1 MIVVVTNNGCRYIN
15 EAAITML
22 SHIKDE
28 AIVEVWPLCTNSI
41 GANLPA
47 STIHNV
53 ERVIYTTDGE
63 RINDP
68 GKKVEELEEQLSKVL
83 EAMKKM
89 RKEYIDIQT
98 EYTVASDKL
107 KKYENTE
114 SNPEHKIKL
123 RAVTP
128 LGSDY
133 TRSFVVENCEGMR
146 LGDFVIQANTLYKY
160 TTFRISD
167 ANGYIGDCE
176 YENGN
181 MKSSR
186 LNAKKVCGID
196 DRIVKSAKAN
206 GGLGQMSYDV
216 QIESV

>member
-28 AIVEVWPLCTNSI
+28 AMVEVWPNCVSVTGLT
-41 GANLPA
+41 LQP
-47 STIHNV
+47 STIHDV
-53 ERVIYTTDGE
+53 ERVIYTTKDE
-63 RINDP
+63 YINDP
-68 GKKVEELEEQLSKVL
+68 GKTIEELEDRLSKERENFDNLSALYEKTEAEYRVTVAKL
-83 EAMKKM
+83 EAYKA
-89 RKEYIDIQT
+89 T
-98 EYTVASDKL
+98 EP
-107 KKYENTE
+107 
-114 SNPEHKIKL
+114 NPEHKIKL

-216 QIESV
+216 QIE

>member
-1 MIVVVTNNGCRYIN
+1 
-15 EAAITML
+15 ML

-68 GKKVEELEEQLSKVL
+68 GKKVEELEEQLSKGREDFENL
-83 EAMKKM
+83 
-89 RKEYIDIQT
+89 RKRYLDIETKYI
-98 EYTVASDKL
+98 VASDKL
-107 KKYENTE
+107 KKYENTK

-146 LGDFVIQANTLYKY
+146 LGDFVIQTNTLYKY

-216 QIESV
+216 QIE

>member
-22 SHIKDE
+22 NHIKDE
-28 AIVEVWPLCTNSI
+28 AIVEVWPRCMSSTGITLQ
-41 GANLPA
+41 P

-83 EAMKKM
+83 KGSEDL

-98 EYTVASDKL
+98 KYIVASDKL
-107 KKYENTE
+107 KKYENAE
-114 SNPEHKIKL
+114 PKPEYKIKL

-128 LGSDY
+128 MDSDC
-133 TRSFVVENCEGMR
+133 TQAFEVENCEGMR
-146 LGDFVIQANTLYKY
+146 LVEFITEIAAGNDLGKIVIREAE
-160 TTFRISD
+160 RILQVVEFKNHKTNYD
-167 ANGYIGDCE
+167 H
-176 YENGN
+176 
-181 MKSSR
+181 M
-186 LNAKKVCGID
+186 LD
-196 DRIVKSAKAN
+196 DRIVKSAKGS
-206 GGLGQMSYDV
+206 GGWGRMDYQV
-216 QIESV
+216 TVNSV

>member
-28 AIVEVWPLCTNSI
+28 AMVEVWPNCVSVTGLT
-41 GANLPA
+41 LQP
-47 STIHNV
+47 STIHDV
-53 ERVIYTTDGE
+53 ERVIYTTKDE
-63 RINDP
+63 YINDP
-68 GKKVEELEEQLSKVL
+68 GKTIEELEDRLSKERENFDNLSALYEKTEAEYRVTVAKL
-83 EAMKKM
+83 EAYKATEPKP
-89 RKEYIDIQT
+89 EY
-98 EYTVASDKL
+98 
-107 KKYENTE
+107 
-114 SNPEHKIKL
+114 KIKL

-176 YENGN
+176 YESGN

>member
-15 EAAITML
+15 EAAVTML
-22 SHIKDE
+22 NHIKDE
-28 AIVEVWPLCTNSI
+28 AIVEVWPLCTNAI

-47 STIHNV
+47 STIRDV
-53 ERVIYTTDGE
+53 ERVIYTTKDE
-63 RINDP
+63 YINDP
-68 GKKVEELEEQLSKVL
+68 GKKVEELEEQLSKGREDFENL
-83 EAMKKM
+83 
-89 RKEYIDIQT
+89 RKRYLDIETKYI
-98 EYTVASDKL
+98 VASDKL
-107 KKYENTE
+107 KKYENTK

-216 QIESV
+216 QIE

>member
-22 SHIKDE
+22 NHIKDE

-47 STIHNV
+47 STIHDV

-83 EAMKKM
+83 EAMKKL

-98 EYTVASDKL
+98 EYVVASDKL

-114 SNPEHKIKL
+114 PKPEYKIKL

-128 LGSDY
+128 MGSDR
-133 TRSFVVENCEGMR
+133 TQDFEVENCEGMR
-146 LGDFVIQANTLYKY
+146 LVEFITEIAAGNDLGKIVIREAERILQVVE
-160 TTFRISD
+160 FRNHKTNYD
-167 ANGYIGDCE
+167 H
-176 YENGN
+176 
-181 MKSSR
+181 M
-186 LNAKKVCGID
+186 LD
-196 DRIVKSAKAN
+196 DRIVKSAKGS
-206 GGLGQMSYDV
+206 GGWGRMDYQV
-216 QIESV
+216 TVNCV

>member
-22 SHIKDE
+22 NHIKDE
-28 AIVEVWPLCTNSI
+28 AMVEVWPKYMSSTGVTL
-41 GANLPA
+41 GP
-47 STIHNV
+47 STIHDV

-83 EAMKKM
+83 EGCDKM
-89 RKEYIDIQT
+89 RKEYFDIET
-98 EYTVASDKL
+98 KYLAASIKL
-107 KKYENTE
+107 EKYENTE
-114 SNPEHKIKL
+114 PKPEHKIKM

-128 LGSDY
+128 IGSDC
-133 TRSFVVENCEGMR
+133 TQGFEVDNCEGMR
-146 LGDFVIQANTLYKY
+146 LGDFVIQANTIYKY

-206 GGLGQMSYDV
+206 GGWGQMSYDV

>member
-22 SHIKDE
+22 NHIKDE
-28 AIVEVWPLCTNSI
+28 AIVEVWPRCMSSTGITLQ
-41 GANLPA
+41 P
-47 STIHNV
+47 STIRDV
-53 ERVIYTTDGE
+53 ERVIYATDGE
-63 RINDP
+63 CINEP

-83 EAMKKM
+83 ESCEKL

-98 EYTVASDKL
+98 KYIFASDKL
-107 KKYENTE
+107 KKYENAE
-114 SNPEHKIKL
+114 PKPEYKIKL

-128 LGSDY
+128 MGSDC
-133 TRSFVVENCEGMR
+133 TQAFEVENCEGMR
-146 LGDFVIQANTLYKY
+146 LGDFVIQANILDKY
-160 TTFRISD
+160 TTFRICD

-206 GGLGQMSYDV
+206 GGWGQMSYDV
-216 QIESV
+216 QIE

>member
-15 EAAITML
+15 EAAVTML
-22 SHIKDE
+22 NHIKDE
-28 AIVEVWPLCTNSI
+28 AIVEVWPLCTSAI

-47 STIHNV
+47 STIRDV
-53 ERVIYTTDGE
+53 ERVIYTTKDE
-63 RINDP
+63 YINDP
-68 GKKVEELEEQLSKVL
+68 GKKVEELEEQLSKGREDFENL
-83 EAMKKM
+83 
-89 RKEYIDIQT
+89 RKRYLDIETKYI
-98 EYTVASDKL
+98 VASDKL

-123 RAVTP
+123 HAVTP

-133 TRSFVVENCEGMR
+133 TRGFVVENCEGMR

>member
-1 MIVVVTNNGCRYIN
+1 
-15 EAAITML
+15 ML

-53 ERVIYTTDGE
+53 ERVIYTDNA
-63 RINDP
+63 RDINDP
-68 GKKVEELEEQLSKVL
+68 GKTIEELEDRLSKERENFDNLSALYEKTEAEYRVTVAKL
-83 EAMKKM
+83 EAYKA
-89 RKEYIDIQT
+89 T
-98 EYTVASDKL
+98 EP
-107 KKYENTE
+107 
-114 SNPEHKIKL
+114 NPEHKIKL

-206 GGLGQMSYDV
+206 GGLGQMSYGV

>member
-28 AIVEVWPLCTNSI
+28 AIVEVWPKCMSGTGVTLEPN
-41 GANLPA
+41 
-47 STIHNV
+47 TIHNV

-83 EAMKKM
+83 KGCEDL

-98 EYTVASDKL
+98 KYIVASEKL
-107 KKYENTE
+107 KKYENAE
-114 SNPEHKIKL
+114 PKPEYKIKL

-128 LGSDY
+128 MGSDC
-133 TRSFVVENCEGMR
+133 TQAFEVENCEGMR
-146 LGDFVIQANTLYKY
+146 LVEFITEIAAGNDLGKIVIREAEHILQVVEFKNHKTNYDHML
-160 TTFRISD
+160 
-167 ANGYIGDCE
+167 
-176 YENGN
+176 
-181 MKSSR
+181 
-186 LNAKKVCGID
+186 D
-196 DRIVKSAKAN
+196 DRIVKSAKGS
-206 GGLGQMSYDV
+206 GGWGRMDYQV
-216 QIESV
+216 TVNSV

>member
-53 ERVIYTTDGE
+53 ERVIYTTKDE
-63 RINDP
+63 YINDP
-68 GKKVEELEEQLSKVL
+68 GKKVEELEEQLSKGREDFENL
-83 EAMKKM
+83 
-89 RKEYIDIQT
+89 RKRYLDIETKYI
-98 EYTVASDKL
+98 VASNKL
-107 KKYENTE
+107 KKYENTK

>member
-28 AIVEVWPLCTNSI
+28 AMVEVWPNCVSVTGLT
-41 GANLPA
+41 LQP
-47 STIHNV
+47 STIHDV
-53 ERVIYTTDGE
+53 ERVIYTTKDE
-63 RINDP
+63 YINDP
-68 GKKVEELEEQLSKVL
+68 GKTIEELEDRLSKERENFDNLSALYEKTEAECRVAVAKL
-83 EAMKKM
+83 EAYKATEPKP
-89 RKEYIDIQT
+89 EY
-98 EYTVASDKL
+98 
-107 KKYENTE
+107 
-114 SNPEHKIKL
+114 KIKL

-176 YENGN
+176 YESGN

>member
-22 SHIKDE
+22 NHIKDE
-28 AIVEVWPLCTNSI
+28 AIVEVWPKCMSGTGVALEPN
-41 GANLPA
+41 
-47 STIHNV
+47 TIHNV
-53 ERVIYTTDGE
+53 ERVIYATDGE

-68 GKKVEELEEQLSKVL
+68 GKKVEELEEQLSKGREDFDNL
-83 EAMKKM
+83 
-89 RKEYIDIQT
+89 RKRYLDIETKYI
-98 EYTVASDKL
+98 VASDKL

-114 SNPEHKIKL
+114 PKPEHKIKL

-128 LGSDY
+128 MGSDR
-133 TRSFVVENCEGMR
+133 TQDFEVENYEGMR
-146 LGDFVIQANTLYKY
+146 LGDFVIQANILDKY
-160 TTFRISD
+160 TTFRICD
-167 ANGYIGDCE
+167 ANGYIGDCQ
-176 YENGN
+176 YENKN

-206 GGLGQMSYDV
+206 GGWGQMSYDV
-216 QIESV
+216 QIE